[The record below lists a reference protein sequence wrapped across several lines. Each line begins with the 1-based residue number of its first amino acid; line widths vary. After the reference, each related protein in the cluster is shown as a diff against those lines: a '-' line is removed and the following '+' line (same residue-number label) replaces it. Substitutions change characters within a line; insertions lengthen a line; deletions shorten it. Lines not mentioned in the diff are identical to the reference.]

1 MDAVIGIGIAAVVI
15 IVILIVLAAL
25 LFGGLRS
32 SIFFTVRTQE
42 NVIVERFGKF
52 KKVARPGLNTKVPF
66 VETTTRPISLRVQQ
80 LEVNIETKTK
90 DNVFVTIPVAVQYVV
105 SEQSVVDAYYR
116 LANPEEQIRSY
127 VFDTVR
133 SSLSTLT
140 LDSAFESKDD
150 IASSVEQR
158 LSESMARYGFRIIN
172 TLVTDI
178 SPDQRVRDSMNS
190 INAAQRDR
198 VAAQALA
205 EADKIKRVTQAEA
218 EAESKRLQGE
228 GVAAQRKAIAIGI
241 AEQYEMLKQAGIERT
256 AEQLLLMT
264 QYFDTMQ
271 DVARNGRS
279 NVLFLPSNPGTIGD
293 MTTEI
298 RNSLLAAQEV
308 DHARVGAE
316 EDEVDEERQAAAK
329 QRMLEEQQR
338 RQRELQQAREAQQRA
353 QSQQG
358 QQGLGRFGGQ
368 QGGQQGGPAIPP
380 RPPWQNPNQ

>member
-1 MDAVIGIGIAAVVI
+1 MNS
-15 IVILIVLAAL
+15 LIVVGILVVVLVVAVGLA
-25 LFGGLRS
+25 FSKLRTG
-32 SIFFTVRTQE
+32 IFFTVKTQE
-42 NVIVERFGKF
+42 NVLVERFGKF
-52 KKVARPGLNTKVPF
+52 QKIARPGLNSKIPF
-66 VETTTRPISLRVQQ
+66 IETTTAPVSLRVQQ
-80 LEVNIETKTK
+80 LEVHIETKTQ
-90 DNVFVTIPVAVQYVV
+90 DNVFVTVPVAVQFQVD
-105 SEQSVVDAYYR
+105 EDSVVDAYYR

-133 SSLSTLT
+133 SSLSGLT

-158 LSESMARYGFRIIN
+158 LSESMRSYGFKIIN

-178 SPDQRVRDSMNS
+178 SPDQKVRDSMNS

-228 GVAAQRKAIAIGI
+228 GVAAQRKAIATGI
-241 AEQYEMLKQAGIERT
+241 AEQYEMLRKVGIEDT

-279 NVLFLPSNPGTIGD
+279 NVLMLPSNPGTIGD

-298 RNSLLAAQEV
+298 RNALLTANAAHDADQV
-308 DHARVGAE
+308 RDAAE
-316 EDEVDEERQAAAK
+316 R
-329 QRMLEEQQR
+329 
-338 RQRELQQAREAQQRA
+338 
-353 QSQQG
+353 
-358 QQGLGRFGGQ
+358 
-368 QGGQQGGPAIPP
+368 
-380 RPPWQNPNQ
+380 NPIDDSGNTE

>member
-1 MDAVIGIGIAAVVI
+1 MEAVTAV
-15 IVILIVLAAL
+15 LIVLAVLVVGLIVLAVL
-25 LFGGLRS
+25 LFGGLRT
-32 SIFFTVRTQE
+32 SIFFTVHTQE
-42 NVIVERFGKF
+42 SVIVERFGKF

-66 VETTTRPISLRVQQ
+66 IETTTRPISLRVQQ

-90 DNVFVTIPVAVQYVV
+90 DNVFVMVPVAVQYVV
-105 SEQSVVDAYYR
+105 GEDSVVDAYYR

-150 IASSVEQR
+150 IASSVEHR
-158 LSESMARYGFRIIN
+158 LSESMARYGFRIVN

-178 SPDQRVRDSMNS
+178 SPDSRVRDSMNS

-228 GVAAQRKAIAIGI
+228 GVAGQRKAIATGI
-241 AEQYEMLKQAGIERT
+241 AEQYEMLRRAGIEDT

-279 NVLFLPSNPGTIGD
+279 NVLFLPSNPGTLGD
-293 MTTEI
+293 LTTEI
-298 RNSLLAAQEV
+298 RTALLSTQAAHKGDEQSR
-308 DHARVGAE
+308 DDARAARSQVSRGGSSRA
-316 EDEVDEERQAAAK
+316 ERQAAERRAAPDYGDM
-329 QRMLEEQQR
+329 RGDVPEQPH
-338 RQRELQQAREAQQRA
+338 RA
-353 QSQQG
+353 PE
-358 QQGLGRFGGQ
+358 F
-368 QGGQQGGPAIPP
+368 
-380 RPPWQNPNQ
+380 